1 MCDAHKGQTLD
12 DGYCAVPAV
21 QAVCNVQ
28 KGQTLIT
35 QIGTKIEKCMVYWGC
50 LQLVN
55 AALAFRDFQI
65 YLENF
70 GVLLSK
76 KAIMF

>member
-1 MCDAHKGQTLD
+1 MTIKEGVLASQSYWLDVLPVQAMRSAQEGQTLML
-12 DGYCAVPAV
+12 GV
-21 QAVCNVQ
+21 
-28 KGQTLIT
+28 
-35 QIGTKIEKCMVYWGC
+35 GTKIEKCMVYWGC

>member
-1 MCDAHKGQTLD
+1 MPACDMCDAHKGQTLML
-12 DGYCAVPAV
+12 GV
-21 QAVCNVQ
+21 
-28 KGQTLIT
+28 
-35 QIGTKIEKCMVYWGC
+35 GTKIEKCMVYWGC

-70 GVLLSK
+70 EVLLSK